1 MRLIEILLTSEPLW
15 IYICS
20 TIIEILI
27 LMHTTQQLGKLVL
40 AEVGLG
46 AVETITKSD
55 RTRKKPS
62 DGMDSIIV
70 SEIALIVY
78 RVDSNIKGN
87 EGRGFV
93 NINKNKKE
101 KKTRV
106 CVCVCGR
113 GGGR

>member
-1 MRLIEILLTSEPLW
+1 
-15 IYICS
+15 
-20 TIIEILI
+20 
-27 LMHTTQQLGKLVL
+27 MHKTQQLGKLVL

-78 RVDSNIKGN
+78 RVDNNIKGN

-101 KKTRV
+101 KKPEYVYV
-106 CVCVCGR
+106 CVEGVVEDR
-113 GGGR
+113 WVNV